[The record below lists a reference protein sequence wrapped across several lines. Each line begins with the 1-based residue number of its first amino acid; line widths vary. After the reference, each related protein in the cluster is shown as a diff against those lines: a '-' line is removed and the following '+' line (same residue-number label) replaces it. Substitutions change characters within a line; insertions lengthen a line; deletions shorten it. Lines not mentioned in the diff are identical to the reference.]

1 MGVRAYSDS
10 KNGVDA
16 GALIGVEPLGVT
28 VSTDV
33 ASLLMI
39 DCDCIVFC
47 SRDDGTYPHD
57 DEILMLLAA
66 GKSVV
71 TPLPYQ
77 EARLCRDA
85 DFVARL
91 DEACRTGRS
100 VFHAGGIDPD
110 LMSDRILLGLTGACA
125 DVKSV
130 RLQECWDCSFAE
142 EVPLPHAGFGMSPAD
157 AAKIEV
163 TKTIANNFN
172 TAIVRTA
179 ERVLGVKYDR
189 VADGHDYV
197 PTPVDIEAP
206 FLIPAGTV
214 GRITHRMQ
222 GWVDA
227 IGPDPFFTIEV
238 NWLIGNGMLPEG
250 VAPGQY
256 YVGTIEGRPSIRMA
270 LDLKVSHKSNDRV
283 FKLGNMAVEPS
294 YVATLVP
301 CLQAIPHVCA
311 AQPGVLPSFGPSL
324 HWMADLRDSVAAEQS
339 SKVAPGSTDDRTVSA
354 GSTVRSRRRRTADDS
369 KPVLCARGRP
379 ATWRGTGSPC
389 GLGAGFISLPIQR
402 AIEVFARLLYP
413 SP

>member
-1 MGVRAYSDS
+1 MRAPYKLMVWGPGRMGRMCIWEITQSKAFELVGVRAYSQA

-16 GALIGVEPLGVT
+16 GTLIGIEPLGVAL
-28 VSTDV
+28 STDV
-33 ASLLMI
+33 QALLNV
-39 DCDCIVFC
+39 DCDCIVFT

-57 DEILMLLAA
+57 EEILMLLAA
-66 GKSVV
+66 GKNIV

-77 EARLCRDA
+77 EARLAREPA
-85 DFVARL
+85 FVARL
-91 DEACRTGRS
+91 DEACRKGGS
-100 VFHAGGIDPD
+100 VFHSGGIDPD

-142 EVPLPHAGFGMSPAD
+142 EIPLRHAGFGMSPED
-157 AAKIEV
+157 AAKVVV
-163 TKTIANNFN
+163 TQTIANNFN
-172 TAIVRTA
+172 RAIVRTA

-189 VADGHDYV
+189 VVDSHDYV
-197 PTPVDIEAP
+197 PTAVDIETP
-206 FLIPAGTV
+206 FRIPAGGV

-222 GWVDA
+222 GYVDA
-227 IGPDPFFTIEV
+227 MGPDAFFTIEV

-270 LDLKVSHKSNDRV
+270 LDLKVSHQNKDRV
-283 FKLGNMAVEPS
+283 YKVGNMQVEPS

-324 HWMADLRDSVAAEQS
+324 HWMADLRDSV
-339 SKVAPGSTDDRTVSA
+339 G
-354 GSTVRSRRRRTADDS
+354 
-369 KPVLCARGRP
+369 
-379 ATWRGTGSPC
+379 
-389 GLGAGFISLPIQR
+389 QR
-402 AIEVFARLLYP
+402 
-413 SP
+413 